1 MAVNKFRLKI
11 QDEWYDIEI
20 GDLTNSNVEVTVNGE
35 SFSIEIETAEQN
47 QIPSPRRERSVR
59 QATQRTPLDTTASRT
74 QVNGTVLRSPMPGR
88 VMSITVRP
96 GDSVSEGDEVCVVEA
111 MKMEQSIR
119 APRDGI
125 VKEIHVQ
132 PLDSVNANDP
142 LVELE

>member
-1 MAVNKFRLKI
+1 MALNKFRIKI
-11 QDEWYDIEI
+11 EDQWYDVEI
-20 GDLTNSNVEVTVNGE
+20 GDLTTSTVEVTVNGE
-35 SFSIEIETAEQN
+35 SFSIEIE
-47 QIPSPRRERSVR
+47 
-59 QATQRTPLDTTASRT
+59 ATQQDQRPDLRRQRSSEPITRQTPLDAAPSRT
-74 QVNGTVLRSPMPGR
+74 QVNETILRSPMPGR

-119 APRDGI
+119 APRNGI

-132 PLDSVNANDP
+132 PMDSVNANDP

>member
-1 MAVNKFRLKI
+1 MALNKFRIKI
-11 QDEWYDIEI
+11 EDQWYDVEI
-20 GDLTNSNVEVTVNGE
+20 GDLTTSTVEVTVNGE
-35 SFSIEIETAEQN
+35 SFSLEIDAGQQEQR
-47 QIPSPRRERSVR
+47 SYPRRQRSSE
-59 QATQRTPLDTTASRT
+59 QITPQPPLDSFTSHT
-74 QVNGTVLRSPMPGR
+74 QVNETLLRSPMPGR

-119 APRDGI
+119 APRNGI

>member
-1 MAVNKFRLKI
+1 
-11 QDEWYDIEI
+11 
-20 GDLTNSNVEVTVNGE
+20 
-35 SFSIEIETAEQN
+35 
-47 QIPSPRRERSVR
+47 
-59 QATQRTPLDTTASRT
+59 
-74 QVNGTVLRSPMPGR
+74 MPGR

-96 GDSVSEGDEVCVVEA
+96 GDAVSEGDEVCVVEA

-119 APRDGI
+119 APRNGI

>member
-1 MAVNKFRLKI
+1 MALNKFRIKI
-11 QDEWYDIEI
+11 EDQWYDVEI
-20 GDLTNSNVEVTVNGE
+20 GDLTSSTVEVTVNGE
-35 SFSIEIETAEQN
+35 SFSIQIEAAQQD
-47 QIPSPRRERSVR
+47 QIPNPR
-59 QATQRTPLDTTASRT
+59 TQRSSEPITRQTSLDVAPHRT
-74 QVNGTVLRSPMPGR
+74 QGNETILRSPMPGK
-88 VMSITVRP
+88 VMAVTVRP

>member
-11 QDEWYDIEI
+11 EDEWYDIEI
-20 GDLTNSNVEVTVNGE
+20 GDLTNSTVEVTVNGE
-35 SFSIEIETAEQN
+35 SFSIEIEPAEQN

-59 QATQRTPLDTTASRT
+59 QATQRTPLDEAESHT
-74 QVNGTVLRSPMPGR
+74 QGNENILRSPMPGR

-96 GDSVSEGDEVCVVEA
+96 GDAVSEGDEVCVVEA

-119 APRDGI
+119 APRNGI

>member
-1 MAVNKFRLKI
+1 MALKKFRIKI
-11 QDEWYDIEI
+11 EDQWYDVEI
-20 GDLTNSNVEVTVNGE
+20 GDLTNSKVEVTVNGE
-35 SFSIEIETAEQN
+35 NFSIEIETTQ
-47 QIPSPRRERSVR
+47 QGQRPYPRRQRSGE
-59 QATQRTPLDTTASRT
+59 QTPQQTPPNEVASHT
-74 QVNGTVLRSPMPGR
+74 QVNETILRSPMPGR

-119 APRDGI
+119 APRNGI
-125 VKEIHVQ
+125 IKEIHVQ

>member
-20 GDLTNSNVEVTVNGE
+20 GDLTDSAVEVTVNGE

-47 QIPSPRRERSVR
+47 QIPSSKRERSVR
-59 QATQRTPLDTTASRT
+59 QATQRTPLNEAESHT
-74 QVNGTVLRSPMPGR
+74 QGNENILRSPMPGR

-96 GDSVSEGDEVCVVEA
+96 GDAVSEGDEVCVVEA

-119 APRDGI
+119 APRNGI

>member
-35 SFSIEIETAEQN
+35 SFSIEIGTAEQD

-59 QATQRTPLDTTASRT
+59 EARQLTPLNEAESHT
-74 QVNGTVLRSPMPGR
+74 QGNENILRSPMPGR

-119 APRDGI
+119 APRNGI

-132 PLDSVNANDP
+132 PMDSVNANDP

>member
-1 MAVNKFRLKI
+1 MALNKFRIKI
-11 QDEWYDIEI
+11 EDQWYDVEI
-20 GDLTNSNVEVTVNGE
+20 GDLTSSTVEVTVNGE
-35 SFSIEIETAEQN
+35 SFSIQIEAAQQD
-47 QIPSPRRERSVR
+47 QIPNPR
-59 QATQRTPLDTTASRT
+59 TQRSSEPITQQTSLDVAPSRT
-74 QVNGTVLRSPMPGR
+74 KGNETILRSPMPGK
-88 VMSITVRP
+88 VMAITVRP

-119 APRDGI
+119 APRNGI

>member
-1 MAVNKFRLKI
+1 MALNKFRIKI
-11 QDEWYDIEI
+11 EDQWYDVEI
-20 GDLTNSNVEVTVNGE
+20 GDLTTSTVEVTVNGE
-35 SFSIEIETAEQN
+35 SFSIEIDAGHQDQRSYTRRQRSSEQITP
-47 QIPSPRRERSVR
+47 Q
-59 QATQRTPLDTTASRT
+59 TPLNSVTSHT
-74 QVNGTVLRSPMPGR
+74 QVNEPILRSPMPGR

-119 APRDGI
+119 APRNGI

>member
-1 MAVNKFRLKI
+1 MALNKFRIKI
-11 QDEWYDIEI
+11 EDQWYDVEI
-20 GDLTNSNVEVTVNGE
+20 SDLTSSTVEVTVNGE
-35 SFSIEIETAEQN
+35 RFSIEIDAGQ
-47 QIPSPRRERSVR
+47 QDQRSYPRRQRSSE
-59 QATQRTPLDTTASRT
+59 QTTPQTPLNSVTSHT
-74 QVNGTVLRSPMPGR
+74 QVNETILRSPMPGR

-119 APRDGI
+119 APRNGI
-125 VKEIHVQ
+125 VKKIHVQ

>member
-1 MAVNKFRLKI
+1 MALNKFRIKI

-20 GDLTNSNVEVTVNGE
+20 GDLTTSTVEVTVNGE
-35 SFSIEIETAEQN
+35 SFSIEIEATQ
-47 QIPSPRRERSVR
+47 QDQRSYPRRQRSSE
-59 QATQRTPLDTTASRT
+59 QTTPQTPLDTNASRT

>member
-35 SFSIEIETAEQN
+35 SFSIEIESAQQN
-47 QIPSPRRERSVR
+47 QRPYPSIERAII
-59 QATQRTPLDTTASRT
+59 QATERTPLNKPESHT
-74 QVNGTVLRSPMPGR
+74 QGNETILRSPMPGR

-96 GDSVSEGDEVCVVEA
+96 GDAVSEGDEVCVVEA

-119 APRDGI
+119 APRNGI

>member
-1 MAVNKFRLKI
+1 MALNKFRIKI

-20 GDLTNSNVEVTVNGE
+20 GNLTNSNVEVTVNGE
-35 SFSIEIETAEQN
+35 SFSIEIETPQQEQR
-47 QIPSPRRERSVR
+47 PYPRRERSSEPITH
-59 QATQRTPLDTTASRT
+59 QAPLDTATSRT
-74 QVNGTVLRSPMPGR
+74 QVNESILRSPMPGR

-119 APRDGI
+119 APRNGI